1 MVNFINNLQV
11 TEEME
16 NTKMENTKRENTRS
30 AASGVVAVCC
40 MMGVAFAA
48 MADAEAEKKQD
59 EKQVADLG
67 TVEVEG
73 KALSKYRPETVNGGT
88 FTDVPPEKLP
98 VVVDTL
104 TEDFIREHNPTDL
117 NDLLRHVPGIET
129 GGTSLLVRQPGIF
142 TIRGKGGTE
151 PAIDGLYS
159 VGRGPGLFMDPFMM
173 ERVEI
178 VKGPIA
184 SLAGGA
190 GAASNANGAGGSIN
204 MYMKGAHLKGDEEN
218 LQENTSV
225 GKHTFR
231 QRGMADANETML
243 DSKAAVRVVGTADY
257 YEPPYIHQGSQKG
270 ARGRESFSV
279 APSFIAAPSDEVK
292 FGLKT
297 MFQYV
302 DTPSYIGVP
311 VYRGHPGAGY
321 RWYESS
327 CRPGDRQHYEGMLIN
342 PWVDW
347 QVTDD
352 WLLKFGGAFQF
363 ASMDQTTREPY
374 AGRGQEL
381 LDYYN
386 TGLWSSGQKYMTS
399 GFSKSKSLFRN
410 YNLYGR
416 SVYDTEF
423 SENLKNSFLVQ
434 LDTYYNDGNAF
445 STANSRY
452 GTTLQDSITWGWFTL
467 LGGVRYDY
475 IHLNDASGVEGQ
487 DAHGVSPRGGLS
499 IQPLDWLVFFGNIS
513 QTRTPMLSMKG
524 ADGHPLRKPWYATQY
539 EGGVR
544 VKTFKALWLTASAY
558 RIEQENTPSQVAN
571 TTYYEQ
577 EGRNTSRGA
586 ELSLS
591 GDITDDWTMMA
602 MYAFNKYTDRTVA
615 PGSKGRD
622 FERYPAHTMTFNTS
636 YRVSSGPLEDVV
648 FGCGFRFRSMSY
660 ACVRGQ
666 FQDKNLRFDPSYLFD
681 VNCSVPL
688 SKFGGSENW
697 TLTFGVR
704 NLFGEKYFDTAR
716 HYYECLVGEPR
727 TFEIGLRAKF

>member
-1 MVNFINNLQV
+1 MNLYAFVGVIQG
-11 TEEME
+11 M
-16 NTKMENTKRENTRS
+16 NTNCIVRCTAVAAAALALALECAGAGS
-30 AASGVVAVCC
+30 AADSAETNSVAN
-40 MMGVAFAA
+40 
-48 MADAEAEKKQD
+48 
-59 EKQVADLG
+59 LG
-67 TVEVEG
+67 TVVVEG
-73 KALSKYRPETVNGGT
+73 SALSKYRPETVNGAT

-98 VVVDTL
+98 CVVDTL
-104 TEDFIREHNPTDL
+104 TEDFIREKNPTDL

-129 GGTSLLVRQPGIF
+129 GGTSLLVRQPGLF

-151 PAIDGLYS
+151 PAIDGMFS
-159 VGRGPGLFMDPFMM
+159 VGRGPGLFMDPFLM

-178 VKGPIA
+178 VKGPVA
-184 SLAGGA
+184 SLAGGS
-190 GAASNANGAGGSIN
+190 GAAQNANGAGGSIN
-204 MYMKGAHLKGDEEN
+204 MYLKGAHLGGDEVTF
-218 LQENTSV
+218 QENTSV

-231 QRGMADANETML
+231 QRGMADANETFL
-243 DSKAAVRVVGTADY
+243 DGKGAVRLVGTADY
-257 YEPPYIHQGSQKG
+257 YEPAYIHEGSQKG
-270 ARGRESFSV
+270 ARGRESFSL
-279 APSFIAAPSDEVK
+279 APSFVFAPSDDVR

-297 MFQYV
+297 MLQYA

-311 VYRGHPGAGY
+311 VWRGHPGGGY

-327 CRPGDRQHYEGMLIN
+327 CRPGDRQHYEGMLFN

-347 QVTDD
+347 QVTEN

-374 AGRGQEL
+374 AGRGREL
-381 LDYYN
+381 LDYFD
-386 TGLWSSGQKYMTS
+386 TGVWSSGNKYMLS
-399 GFSKSKSLFRN
+399 GFSQSKSLFRN

-416 SVYDTEF
+416 SIYDTEF
-423 SENLKNSFLVQ
+423 DFGLKNSFLAQ
-434 LDTYYNDGNAF
+434 LDTRYCDGTAF
-445 STANSRY
+445 SAANSRY
-452 GTTLQDSITWGWFTL
+452 GATLQDSVTLGWFSI

-475 IHLNDASGVEGQ
+475 THLNDSAGAAGEGC
-487 DAHGVSPRGGLS
+487 HGVSPRGGLS

-513 QTRTPMLSMKG
+513 QTRTPMLGMKG
-524 ADGHPLRKPWYATQY
+524 VDGTPLTKPWYATQV

-544 VKTFKALWLTASAY
+544 VKTFERLWLSLSAY
-558 RIEQENTPSQVAN
+558 RIGQENTPSLVAN
-571 TTYYEQ
+571 TTDVYEQ
-577 EGRNTSRGA
+577 EGRSTSRGA

-602 MYAFNKYTDRTVA
+602 MYSFNRYTDRTVA
-615 PGSKGRD
+615 PGEKGRD
-622 FERYPAHTMTFNTS
+622 FERYPAHAFTLSTS

-648 FGCGFRFRSMSY
+648 FGGGFRFRSMSY

-666 FQDKNLRFDPSYLFD
+666 YQHKNLRFDPSYLFD

-688 SKFGGSENW
+688 SKFGGPENW
-697 TLTFGVR
+697 TLTLGVR

>member
-1 MVNFINNLQV
+1 MGMESRSIFACAALVGALLCGA
-11 TEEME
+11 EEA
-16 NTKMENTKRENTRS
+16 S
-30 AASGVVAVCC
+30 ANVATN
-40 MMGVAFAA
+40 A
-48 MADAEAEKKQD
+48 
-59 EKQVADLG
+59 VADLG
-67 TVEVEG
+67 TVVVEG
-73 KALSKYRPETVNGGT
+73 SALSKYRPETVNGAT
-88 FTDVPPEKLP
+88 FTDVSPEKLP

-129 GGTSLLVRQPGIF
+129 GGTSLLVRQPGLF

-151 PAIDGLYS
+151 PAIDGMFS
-159 VGRGPGLFMDPFMM
+159 VGRGPGLFMDPFLM

-178 VKGPIA
+178 VKGPVA
-184 SLAGGA
+184 SLAGGS
-190 GAASNANGAGGSIN
+190 GAAQNANGAGGSIN
-204 MYMKGAHLKGDEEN
+204 MYLKGAHLDKDEVN

-225 GKHTFR
+225 GRHTFR
-231 QRGMADANETML
+231 QRGMVDANETFL
-243 DSKAAVRVVGTADY
+243 DGKAAVRVAGTADY
-257 YEPPYIHQGSQKG
+257 YEPAYIHEGSQKG

-279 APSFIAAPSDEVK
+279 APSFVFQPSEDVR

-297 MFQYV
+297 MFQYA

-311 VYRGHPGAGY
+311 VWRGRPGGGY

-327 CRPGDRQHYEGMLIN
+327 CRPGDRQHYEGMLVN

-347 QVTDD
+347 QVTEN

-381 LDYYN
+381 LDYYD
-386 TGLWSSGQKYMTS
+386 TGLWSSGNKYMLS
-399 GFSKSKSLFRN
+399 GFSQSKSLFRS

-423 SENLKNSFLVQ
+423 DFGLKNSFLAQ
-434 LDTYYNDGNAF
+434 LDTRYSDGSSF
-445 STANSRY
+445 SAANSRY
-452 GTTLQDSITWGWFTL
+452 GTTLQDSISWGWFTL
-467 LGGVRYDY
+467 LGGVRYDF
-475 IHLNDASGVEGQ
+475 IHLNESASAAGQ
-487 DAHGVSPRGGLS
+487 DGHGVSPRGGLTV
-499 IQPLDWLVFFGNIS
+499 QPLDWLVFFGNIS
-513 QTRTPMLSMKG
+513 QTRTPMLTMKG
-524 ADGHPLRKPWYATQY
+524 ADGKPLTKPWYATQV

-544 VKTFKALWLTASAY
+544 VKTFERLWLSASAY
-558 RIEQENTPSQVAN
+558 RIGQENTPSQVAN

-577 EGRNTSRGA
+577 EGRNTSRGV

-591 GDITDDWTMMA
+591 GDVTDNWTMMA
-602 MYAFNKYTDRTVA
+602 MYAYNKYTDRTVP
-615 PGSKGRD
+615 PGEKGRD
-622 FERYPAHTMTFNTS
+622 FERYPAHAFTFNTS

-666 FQDKNLRFDPSYLFD
+666 YQHKNLRFDPSYLFD
-681 VNCSVPL
+681 VNCSIPF
-688 SKFGGSENW
+688 SKFGGPENW
-697 TLTFGVR
+697 TLTLGVR

-727 TFEIGLRAKF
+727 TFEIGVRARF

>member
-1 MVNFINNLQV
+1 MGMKSISLVVCAALV
-11 TEEME
+11 GALSCGAEEA
-16 NTKMENTKRENTRS
+16 S
-30 AASGVVAVCC
+30 ANVATN
-40 MMGVAFAA
+40 A
-48 MADAEAEKKQD
+48 
-59 EKQVADLG
+59 VADLG
-67 TVEVEG
+67 TVVVEG
-73 KALSKYRPETVNGGT
+73 SALSKYRPETVNGAT
-88 FTDVPPEKLP
+88 FTDMPPEKLP

-129 GGTSLLVRQPGIF
+129 GGTSLLVRQPGLF

-151 PAIDGLYS
+151 PAVDGMFS
-159 VGRGPGLFMDPFMM
+159 VGRGPGLFMDPFLM

-178 VKGPIA
+178 VKGPVA
-184 SLAGGA
+184 SLAGGS
-190 GAASNANGAGGSIN
+190 GAAQNANGAGGSIN
-204 MYMKGAHLKGDEEN
+204 LYLKGAHLDRDEVN

-225 GKHTFR
+225 GRHTFR
-231 QRGMADANETML
+231 QRGMADANETFL
-243 DSKAAVRVVGTADY
+243 DGKAAVRVAGTADY
-257 YEPPYIHQGSQKG
+257 YEPAYIHEGSQKG

-279 APSFIAAPSDEVK
+279 APSFVFQPSEDVR

-297 MFQYV
+297 MFQYA

-311 VYRGHPGAGY
+311 VWRGRPGGGY
-321 RWYESS
+321 SWYESS
-327 CRPGDRQHYEGMLIN
+327 CRPGDRQHYEGMLVN

-347 QVTDD
+347 QVNEN

-381 LDYYN
+381 LDYYD
-386 TGLWSSGQKYMTS
+386 TGLWSSGNKYMLS
-399 GFSKSKSLFRN
+399 NFSQSKSLFRS

-423 SENLKNSFLVQ
+423 DFGLKNSFLAQ
-434 LDTYYNDGNAF
+434 LDTRYNDGSSF
-445 STANSRY
+445 SAANSRY
-452 GTTLQDSITWGWFTL
+452 GTTLQDSISWGWVTL
-467 LGGVRYDY
+467 LGGVRYDF
-475 IHLNDASGVEGQ
+475 IHLNESAAAAGQ
-487 DAHGVSPRGGLS
+487 DGHGVSPRGGLTV
-499 IQPLDWLVFFGNIS
+499 QPLDWLVFFGNVS
-513 QTRTPMLSMKG
+513 QTRTPMLTMKG
-524 ADGHPLRKPWYATQY
+524 VDGRPLTKPWYATQV

-544 VKTFKALWLTASAY
+544 VKTFERLWLSASAY
-558 RIEQENTPSQVAN
+558 RIGQENTPSQVAN

-577 EGRNTSRGA
+577 EGRNTSRGV

-591 GDITDDWTMMA
+591 GDVTDNWTMMA
-602 MYAFNKYTDRTVA
+602 MYAYNKYTDRTVP
-615 PGSKGRD
+615 PGEKGRD
-622 FERYPAHTMTFNTS
+622 FERYPAHAFTFNTS

-666 FQDKNLRFDPSYLFD
+666 YQDRNLRFDPSYLFD
-681 VNCSVPL
+681 VNCSIPF
-688 SKFGGSENW
+688 SKFGGPENW
-697 TLTFGVR
+697 TLTLGVR

-727 TFEIGLRAKF
+727 TFEIGLRARF

>member
-1 MVNFINNLQV
+1 MNLDEAGGVIQGMNVNIV
-11 TEEME
+11 
-16 NTKMENTKRENTRS
+16 
-30 AASGVVAVCC
+30 VCC
-40 MMGVAFAA
+40 SALAAAALALECAGADSVATNA
-48 MADAEAEKKQD
+48 
-59 EKQVADLG
+59 VADLG
-67 TVEVEG
+67 TVVVEG
-73 KALSKYRPETVNGGT
+73 SALSKYRPETVNSGT

-98 VVVDTL
+98 CVVDTL

-129 GGTSLLVRQPGIF
+129 GGTSLLVRQPGLF
-142 TIRGKGGTE
+142 TVRGKGGSE

-159 VGRGPGLFMDPFMM
+159 VGRGPGLFMDPFLM
-173 ERVEI
+173 ERVEV

-184 SLAGGA
+184 SLAGGS
-190 GAASNANGAGGSIN
+190 GAAQNANGAGGSIN
-204 MYMKGAHLKGDEEN
+204 MYLKGAHLGGDEVN
-218 LQENTSV
+218 LQSNTSV
-225 GKHTFR
+225 GKRTFR
-231 QRGMADANETML
+231 QRGVADANETFL
-243 DSKAAVRVVGTADY
+243 NGKAAVRVVGTADY
-257 YEPPYIHQGSQKG
+257 YEPAYIHEGSQKG

-279 APSFIAAPSDEVK
+279 APSFLFAPNEDVR

-297 MFQYV
+297 MFQYA

-311 VYRGHPGAGY
+311 VWRGRPAAGY

-347 QVTDD
+347 QVSEN

-363 ASMDQTTREPY
+363 SSMDQTTREPY
-374 AGRGQEL
+374 AGRGDEL
-381 LDYYN
+381 LNYYR
-386 TGLWSSGQKYMTS
+386 TGIWSSGEKYMTS
-399 GFSKSKSLFRN
+399 GFSESKSLLRS
-410 YNLYGR
+410 YSAYGR

-423 SENLKNSFLVQ
+423 DFGLKNSFLTQ
-434 LDTYYNDGNAF
+434 LDTRYGEGSAF
-445 STANSRY
+445 SAATIRH
-452 GTTLQDSITWGWFTL
+452 GVTLQDSVTWGWVTL
-467 LGGVRYDY
+467 LGGARYDF
-475 IHLNDASGVEGQ
+475 IHLNDSAASAGQ
-487 DAHGVSPRGGLS
+487 DGHCVSPRGGIS
-499 IQPLDWLVFFGNIS
+499 VQPLDWLVFFGNLS
-513 QTRTPMLSMKG
+513 QTRTPMLGMMG
-524 ADGHPLRKPWYATQY
+524 ADGSPLTKPWYATQV

-544 VKTFKALWLTASAY
+544 VRTFERLWLTASAY

-602 MYAFNKYTDRTVA
+602 MYAFNRYTDRTVA
-615 PGSKGRD
+615 PGEKGRD
-622 FERYPAHTMTFNTS
+622 FERTPAHALSFSTS
-636 YRVSSGPLEDVV
+636 YRVASGPLEDVV

-681 VNCSVPL
+681 VNVSVPF
-688 SKFGGSENW
+688 SKFGGPDNW
-697 TLTFGVR
+697 TLTLGVR

-727 TFEIGLRAKF
+727 TFEIGLRARF

>member
-1 MVNFINNLQV
+1 M
-11 TEEME
+11 
-16 NTKMENTKRENTRS
+16 KREIIAACAAAVGALFAYSDEGAS
-30 AASGVVAVCC
+30 ASTNA
-40 MMGVAFAA
+40 
-48 MADAEAEKKQD
+48 
-59 EKQVADLG
+59 VADLC
-67 TVEVEG
+67 TVVVEG
-73 KALSKYRPETVNGGT
+73 SALSKYRPETVNSGT
-88 FTDVPPEKLP
+88 FTDIAPEKLP
-98 VVVDTL
+98 CVVDTL

-159 VGRGPGLFMDPFMM
+159 VGRGPGLFMDPFLM

-184 SLAGGA
+184 SLAGGS

-204 MYMKGAHLKGDEEN
+204 MYLKGARLDKDEIS

-231 QRGMADANETML
+231 QRGMVDANETFMEG
-243 DSKAAVRVVGTADY
+243 KGAVRVVGTADY
-257 YEPPYIHQGSQKG
+257 YEPAYIHQGSQNG

-279 APSFIAAPSDEVK
+279 APSFIFQPNDDVK

-297 MFQYV
+297 MFQYA

-311 VYRGHPGAGY
+311 VWRGKPGGGY
-321 RWYESS
+321 SWYESS

-347 QVTDD
+347 QVTEN

-363 ASMDQTTREPY
+363 ASMDHTTREPY
-374 AGRGQEL
+374 TSKGAEL
-381 LDYYN
+381 ANYFN
-386 TGLWSSGQKYMTS
+386 TGVWSSGKKYMTS
-399 GFSKSKSLFRN
+399 NFLSSESLLRT
-410 YNLYGR
+410 YSLYGR
-416 SVYDTEF
+416 SVYDSEF
-423 SENLKNSFLVQ
+423 DCGLENSFLTQ
-434 LDTYYNDGNAF
+434 LDTRYCEGSVF
-445 STANSRY
+445 SADTMRH
-452 GTTLQDSITWGWFTL
+452 GVTLQDTVSWGWVTL
-467 LGGVRYDY
+467 LGGVRYDF
-475 IHLNDASGVEGQ
+475 IHLKDSAGVAGQ
-487 DAHGVSPRGGLS
+487 DGHGVSPRGGIS
-499 IQPLDWLVFFGNIS
+499 VQPLDWLVFFGNVS

-524 ADGHPLRKPWYATQY
+524 VDGNPLTKPWYATQV

-544 VKTFKALWLTASAY
+544 IKTFERLWLSTSAY

-577 EGRNTSRGA
+577 EGRNTSRGV
-586 ELSLS
+586 ELSLT

-602 MYAFNKYTDRTVA
+602 MYAYNTYTDRSVS
-615 PGSKGRD
+615 PGSEGRD
-622 FERYPAHTMTFNTS
+622 FERYPRHMATLSTS
-636 YRVSSGPLEDVV
+636 YRVASGPLEDVV
-648 FGCGFRFRSMSY
+648 FGAGFRFRSMSY
-660 ACVRGQ
+660 ATMRGSYV
-666 FQDKNLRFDPSYLFD
+666 DKNVRFDPSYLFD
-681 VNCSVPL
+681 VNVSMPL
-688 SKFGGSENW
+688 SKFGGPENW
-697 TLTFGVR
+697 TLTLGVR

-727 TFEIGLRAKF
+727 TFEIGLRARF

>member
-1 MVNFINNLQV
+1 MGMESRSIFVCAALAGALSCGA
-11 TEEME
+11 EEA
-16 NTKMENTKRENTRS
+16 S
-30 AASGVVAVCC
+30 ANVATN
-40 MMGVAFAA
+40 A
-48 MADAEAEKKQD
+48 
-59 EKQVADLG
+59 VADLG
-67 TVEVEG
+67 TVVVEDS
-73 KALSKYRPETVNGGT
+73 ALSKYRPETVNGAT
-88 FTDVPPEKLP
+88 FTDVSPEKLP

-129 GGTSLLVRQPGIF
+129 GGTSLLVRQPGLF

-151 PAIDGLYS
+151 PAIDGMFS
-159 VGRGPGLFMDPFMM
+159 VGRGPGLFMDPFLM

-178 VKGPIA
+178 VKGPVA
-184 SLAGGA
+184 SLAGGS
-190 GAASNANGAGGSIN
+190 GAAQNANGAGGSIN
-204 MYMKGAHLKGDEEN
+204 MYLKGAHLDKDEVN

-225 GKHTFR
+225 GRHTFR
-231 QRGMADANETML
+231 QRGMVDANETFL
-243 DSKAAVRVVGTADY
+243 DGKAAVRVAGTADY
-257 YEPPYIHQGSQKG
+257 YEPAYIHEGSQKG

-279 APSFIAAPSDEVK
+279 APSFVFQPSEDVR

-297 MFQYV
+297 MFQYA

-311 VYRGHPGAGY
+311 VWRGRPGGGY

-327 CRPGDRQHYEGMLIN
+327 CRPGDRQHYEGMLVN

-347 QVTDD
+347 QVTEN

-381 LDYYN
+381 LDYYD
-386 TGLWSSGQKYMTS
+386 TGLWSSGNKYMLS
-399 GFSKSKSLFRN
+399 DFSQSKSLFRS

-423 SENLKNSFLVQ
+423 DFGLKNSFLAQ
-434 LDTYYNDGNAF
+434 LDTRYSDGSSF
-445 STANSRY
+445 SAANSRY
-452 GTTLQDSITWGWFTL
+452 GTTLQDSISWGWFTL
-467 LGGVRYDY
+467 LGGVRYDF
-475 IHLNDASGVEGQ
+475 IHLNESASAAGQ
-487 DAHGVSPRGGLS
+487 DGHGVSPRGGLTV
-499 IQPLDWLVFFGNIS
+499 QPLDWLVFFGNIS
-513 QTRTPMLSMKG
+513 HTRTPMLTMKG
-524 ADGHPLRKPWYATQY
+524 ADGKPLTKPWYATQV

-544 VKTFKALWLTASAY
+544 VKTFERLWLSASAY
-558 RIEQENTPSQVAN
+558 RIGQENTPSQVAN

-577 EGRNTSRGA
+577 EGRNTSRGV

-591 GDITDDWTMMA
+591 GDVTDNWTMMA
-602 MYAFNKYTDRTVA
+602 MYAYNKYTDRTVP
-615 PGSKGRD
+615 PGEKGRD
-622 FERYPAHTMTFNTS
+622 FERYPAHAFTFNTS

-666 FQDKNLRFDPSYLFD
+666 YQHKNLRFDSSYLFD
-681 VNCSVPL
+681 VNCSIPL
-688 SKFGGSENW
+688 SKFGGPENW
-697 TLTFGVR
+697 TLTLGVR
-704 NLFGEKYFDTAR
+704 NMFGEKYFDTAR

-727 TFEIGLRAKF
+727 TFEIGVRAKF

>member
-1 MVNFINNLQV
+1 MGMESRSIFVCAALAGALSCGA
-11 TEEME
+11 EEA
-16 NTKMENTKRENTRS
+16 S
-30 AASGVVAVCC
+30 ANVATN
-40 MMGVAFAA
+40 A
-48 MADAEAEKKQD
+48 
-59 EKQVADLG
+59 VADLG
-67 TVEVEG
+67 TVVVEG
-73 KALSKYRPETVNGGT
+73 SALSKYRPETVNGAT
-88 FTDVPPEKLP
+88 FTDVSPEKLP

-129 GGTSLLVRQPGIF
+129 GGTSLLVRQPGLF

-151 PAIDGLYS
+151 PAIDGMFS
-159 VGRGPGLFMDPFMM
+159 VGRGPGLFMDPFLM

-178 VKGPIA
+178 VKGPVA
-184 SLAGGA
+184 SLAGGS
-190 GAASNANGAGGSIN
+190 GAAQNANGAGGSIN
-204 MYMKGAHLKGDEEN
+204 MYLKGAHLDKDEVN

-225 GKHTFR
+225 GRHTFR
-231 QRGMADANETML
+231 QRGMVDANETFL
-243 DSKAAVRVVGTADY
+243 DGKAAVRVAGTADY
-257 YEPPYIHQGSQKG
+257 YEPAYIHEGSQKG

-279 APSFIAAPSDEVK
+279 APSFVFQPSEDVR

-297 MFQYV
+297 MFQYA

-311 VYRGHPGAGY
+311 VWRGRPGGGY

-327 CRPGDRQHYEGMLIN
+327 CRPGDRQHYEGMLVN

-347 QVTDD
+347 QVTEN

-381 LDYYN
+381 LDYYD
-386 TGLWSSGQKYMTS
+386 TGLWSSGNKYMLS
-399 GFSKSKSLFRN
+399 DFSQSKSLFRS

-423 SENLKNSFLVQ
+423 DFGLKNSFLAQ
-434 LDTYYNDGNAF
+434 LDTRYSDGSSF
-445 STANSRY
+445 SAANSRY
-452 GTTLQDSITWGWFTL
+452 GTTLQDSISWGWFTL
-467 LGGVRYDY
+467 LGGVRYDF
-475 IHLNDASGVEGQ
+475 IHLNESASAAGQ
-487 DAHGVSPRGGLS
+487 DGHGVSPRGGLTV
-499 IQPLDWLVFFGNIS
+499 QPLDWLVFFGNIS
-513 QTRTPMLSMKG
+513 QTRTPMLTMKG
-524 ADGHPLRKPWYATQY
+524 ADGKPLTKPWYATQV

-544 VKTFKALWLTASAY
+544 VKTFERLWLSASAY
-558 RIEQENTPSQVAN
+558 RIGQENTPSQVAN

-577 EGRNTSRGA
+577 EGRNTSRGV

-591 GDITDDWTMMA
+591 GDVTDNWTMMA
-602 MYAFNKYTDRTVA
+602 MYAYNKYTDRTVP
-615 PGSKGRD
+615 PGEKGRD
-622 FERYPAHTMTFNTS
+622 FERYPAHAFTFNTS

-666 FQDKNLRFDPSYLFD
+666 YQHKNLRFDSSYLFD
-681 VNCSVPL
+681 VNCSIPL
-688 SKFGGSENW
+688 SKFGGPENW
-697 TLTFGVR
+697 TLTLGVR
-704 NLFGEKYFDTAR
+704 NMFGEKYFDTAR

-727 TFEIGLRAKF
+727 TFEIGVRAKF